1 MTGLHELQPA
11 EGSRSR
17 KNRVGRGDGS
27 NRGNY
32 SGRGMKGQKQ
42 RGSVPYLFE
51 GGQLPLIKR
60 LPYMRGFRNRNRVAY
75 APVNLSQLESV
86 FDDGSDVTPEILLE
100 KRLVRKKNEPVKILG
115 DGEIKKK
122 LNVSAHAFS
131 GSAKEKIEKAGGAV
145 AVVER
150 SKGRSA
156 D

>member
-1 MTGLHELQPA
+1 
-11 EGSRSR
+11 
-17 KNRVGRGDGS
+17 
-27 NRGNY
+27 
-32 SGRGMKGQKQ
+32 MKGQKQ

-75 APVNLSQLESV
+75 AAVNLAQLESV